1 MSTIAST
8 ALTNRNSLIRLSVIG
23 GLITGILHLIVQVGI
38 VFGLLLKSP
47 YISSLQ
53 FVASGA
59 MGNAAYT
66 GGLATA
72 LLGLVLEL
80 LMTIIIAGIFVVGAD
95 RIPLL
100 RRYVI
105 PGSLLYGFGV
115 FIVMNFIILPLS
127 AAAASSTHVAVD
139 RDHSGTHPAHRA
151 AVGNTCTAEY
161 AVNPKITDE
170 SKATRLAKV
179 LGSIQFESVAEGKQL
194 TSQCA
199 LAMTWHGFGG

>member
-1 MSTIAST
+1 MSAIAST
-8 ALTNRNSLIRLSVIG
+8 SLINRNSLLRLSVIG
-23 GLITGILHLIVQVGI
+23 GLIIGILHLIIQVGI

-59 MGNAAYT
+59 MGNASYT

-80 LMTIIIAGIFVVGAD
+80 IMTIIIAGIFIMGAD

-100 RRYVI
+100 RQHVI

-115 FIVMNFIILPLS
+115 FIVMNFIVLPLS
-127 AAAASSTHVAVD
+127 AAPPLPAPPMWLVIEMILEHVLLI
-139 RDHSGTHPAHRA
+139 GLP
-151 AVGNTCTAEY
+151 
-161 AVNPKITDE
+161 
-170 SKATRLAKV
+170 
-179 LGSIQFESVAEGKQL
+179 LGILVQRNANANQ
-194 TSQCA
+194 
-199 LAMTWHGFGG
+199 